1 MRGGIEDHW
10 IAAILLLGYALL
22 LLVNGW
28 RGRAETSTLDDYY
41 VGGRRLSGWV
51 VGVSFCATYASTNSY
66 VGNAGK
72 GYSLGAPW
80 LLFPFIMMLFTWLSW
95 TTVAPRLR
103 EFTARLDALTLPDYL
118 ARRYDSVVVG
128 RAAAVIVLFASVL
141 YLVAIFKGAGVVL
154 QLFLAVDYSVAVL
167 VTLVIV
173 VFYTAI
179 GGFLS
184 VARTDVAQG
193 LFMLIGSLL
202 VGYFVFSR
210 ALALAEPGAGWS
222 ILNDVRLASSL
233 DWNAGLPFAVLVGIF
248 LSGSLKLLV
257 DPRQVS
263 RFFALEDQRA
273 VRRGMWVAMVLVL
286 LIQLGLFPVGVL
298 AHLFF
303 DSVDDT
309 DMIVPMLLL
318 RPDVFPLWASDV
330 LLVAIISAAMSSMD
344 SVLLV
349 AASVFSRDMLG
360 VVGDR
365 GIVTTRRAVVG
376 LAAISALIA
385 LRPPGD
391 IVTITIFSGSLYAAC
406 LLPALMF
413 SLHWT
418 RGHPAAVLGSMMAG
432 LTALVVW
439 LGTGMNSLLHEVFAG
454 LFVSTGV
461 FVAMSIWWP
470 GAGSAPRPG
479 AAYLVENARKANFPN
494 TNPNTNK
501 VTDNTTD
508 V

>member
-1 MRGGIEDHW
+1 MRGGLTEHW
-10 IAAILLLGYALL
+10 IAVVLLGGYAVL
-22 LLVNGW
+22 LLVNAW
-28 RGRAETSTLDDYY
+28 RGRAQTSTLSDYY

-80 LLFPFIMMLFTWLSW
+80 LLFPFFMLLFTWLSW

-118 ARRYDSVVVG
+118 ARRYASVLVG
-128 RAAAVIVLFASVL
+128 RVAAVIVLFASVL

-154 QLFLAVDYSVAVL
+154 QMLLAVDYSVAVL
-167 VTLVIV
+167 VTLVVV
-173 VFYTAI
+173 VFYTAV

-193 LFMLIGSLL
+193 LFMLLGSGL
-202 VGYFVFSR
+202 VAYFVFTR
-210 ALALAEPGAGWS
+210 AIEIANPSDGWS
-222 ILNDVRLASSL
+222 LLSDARLASSFE
-233 DWNAGLPFAVLVGIF
+233 WNAGLPFAVLIGIF

-273 VRRGMWVAMVLVL
+273 TRRGMWVAMALVL

-303 DSVDDT
+303 ESVDDT
-309 DMIVPMLLL
+309 DMIMPMLLQ
-318 RPDVFPLWASDV
+318 RPDVFPLWAGDV

-349 AASVFSRDMLG
+349 AASVFSRDLLG
-360 VVGDR
+360 VVDNR
-365 GIVTTRRAVVG
+365 GIIVTRRAVVG
-376 LAAISALIA
+376 LAAVSALVA

-406 LLPALMF
+406 FLPALF
-413 SLHWT
+413 LSLHWR
-418 RGHPAAVLGSMMAG
+418 RGHAAAVIGSMAMGAI
-432 LTALVVW
+432 ALVLW
-439 LGTGMNSLLHEVFAG
+439 LSSGMNAIVHEVFVGFGVSLGVYVG
-454 LFVSTGV
+454 LSL
-461 FVAMSIWWP
+461 WWT
-470 GAGSAPRPG
+470 RPLPP
-479 AAYLVENARKANFPN
+479 AAELLRGGEA
-494 TNPNTNK
+494 
-501 VTDNTTD
+501 D